1 MRVVGSRVFK
11 VVRVWLMRV
20 SGIGEVG
27 FMVRLM
33 ARIVILVDVWFIEG
47 EFEGKV
53 GFCGF
58 CSFCEG

>member
-47 EFEGKV
+47 EFERKV
-53 GFCGF
+53 AFCSF

>member
-53 GFCGF
+53 GFCSC

>member
-53 GFCGF
+53 GFYSF